1 MLQSNCSIISGIFTR
16 LGLVNGL
23 SELASGAGV
32 ALGPV
37 SASLLYEVGGWQL
50 PFLACGGWMIG
61 VSVLAPPLYYVA
73 MKLSIARR
81 EARCEAVAASQET
94 EAMPQEEQQ
103 HHHVLARIWQIC
115 TSSLLLPA
123 GSLLISNCVW
133 GIILGGFYTIHA
145 SKNLH
150 MSEIAIGT
158 NITAA
163 STAATLVTLLV
174 GYLSDKLGHE
184 RIMVFGLLVV
194 AFSLALLGPVGQL
207 CDAVNNAKRWWEFSC
222 MILLGLGQSASTVP
236 GFAAMM
242 RAAPENSCAREAC
255 SSLFVASI
263 QGGMVFGSLLSV
275 TFGLNF
281 VRGTG
286 AISTLLCCYATAWMA
301 KLHQPLIEGAGP
313 CQCQE
318 HKRTTRDEEEA
329 QLVKV

>member
-1 MLQSNCSIISGIFTR
+1 
-16 LGLVNGL
+16 
-23 SELASGAGV
+23 
-32 ALGPV
+32 
-37 SASLLYEVGGWQL
+37 
-50 PFLACGGWMIG
+50 MIG
-61 VSVLAPPLYYVA
+61 ASVLAAPLYYVA

-81 EARCEAVAASQET
+81 EARCEEVAASQET
-94 EAMPQEEQQ
+94 EAVPQEEQQ
-103 HHHVLARIWQIC
+103 HHHVLVRLWQIC

-123 GSLLISNCVW
+123 GSLLISNGVW

-145 SKNLH
+145 SNNLH
-150 MSEIAIGT
+150 MSEISIGI

-163 STAATLVTLLV
+163 STAATLISLLV
-174 GYLSDKLGHE
+174 GYLSDKVGHE

-207 CDAVNNAKRWWEFSC
+207 FDGVDSAKRWWEFSC
-222 MILLGLGQSASTVP
+222 MILLGFGQAASTVP

-242 RAAPENSCAREAC
+242 RAAPESPCAREAC

-281 VRGTG
+281 VKGTG
-286 AISTLLCCYATAWMA
+286 TISALLCCYALAWMA
-301 KLHQPLIEGAGP
+301 KLHQPLTEGAGP

-318 HKRTTRDEEEA
+318 QKRTTRDEEEA
-329 QLVKV
+329 RLVKVL